1 MAPTLNIDVYFDLIC
16 PWCLIGKRHLN
27 QALVQLLQMNPGV
40 QVSVAWH
47 SVQLIPD
54 VPAEGLDFAEFYLQ
68 RLGSAD
74 AVRARQAQ
82 VREAAHRAGAAVD
95 FARILRF
102 PNTRKAHQLFL
113 FAAGHLAPFDTELL
127 LERLFDAYFNLGE
140 DLSDRATLK
149 AIAAQH
155 GLDSPE
161 LDAWMACEQW
171 QPVKTQVT
179 GVPFFVFNQSNQLS
193 GAQPVDVL
201 LAALLQSISNAS
213 ESLI

>member
-1 MAPTLNIDVYFDLIC
+1 MPPTLSIDVYFDLIC

-27 QALVQLLQMNPGV
+27 QALAQLAQISPCA
-40 QVSVAWH
+40 QVSVTWH

-54 VPAEGLDFAEFYLQ
+54 VPAEGLDFAKFYLQ

-82 VREAAHRAGAAVD
+82 VRAAAHRAGAEVD

-102 PNTRKAHQLFL
+102 PNTRKAHQLFS
-113 FAAGHLAPFDTELL
+113 FATSHLAPLETERL
-127 LERLFDAYFNLGE
+127 LERLFEAYFNLGE
-140 DLSDRATLK
+140 DISDRATLGR
-149 AIAAQH
+149 IAARH
-155 GLDSPE
+155 GLDTPD

-171 QPVKTQVT
+171 QPVNIQVP
-179 GVPFFVFNQSNQLS
+179 GVPFFVINQSHQLS

-201 LAALLQSISNAS
+201 LAAMLHATSKAS
-213 ESLI
+213 QA